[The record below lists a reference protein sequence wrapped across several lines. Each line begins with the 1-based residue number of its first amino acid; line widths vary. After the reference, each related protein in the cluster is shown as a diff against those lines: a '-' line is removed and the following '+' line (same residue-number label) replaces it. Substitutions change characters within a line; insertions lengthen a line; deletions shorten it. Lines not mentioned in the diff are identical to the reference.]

1 MALRHRRRA
10 FVNQAQG
17 LDRPANAFLYMGLF
31 DIFKRKKSPED
42 RLKNMPEA
50 MRKAYIAMFPKGVAD
65 HDRQLDELCK
75 HFGNKYERQVLD
87 SNLIFIL
94 TGYLITGD
102 SKTKDNT
109 ISKVLTRPNNKL
121 TKADADYI
129 YNFALQNHPK
139 LAQLLIAQEA
149 MDILSSD
156 GCTTDTIPGG
166 IGRFGYSHDNPIPT
180 NGVNGSYDYL
190 EHLRDSKGNKIA
202 YKRLGSTFS
211 NVSDNP
217 VDVYVITSPII
228 TFPIKLCIS
237 AYQKRNSTLSPSDF
251 VLVDDNDIVI
261 SNGGTQYGI
270 GQRCVPNRPPDPKL
284 VAINYFG
291 IIDSKELSKFPLEI
305 QEAENLNRRGFIK
318 SNNGETEE
326 AIKLLK
332 EAVAKGSANAINSLF
347 AVLHSAD
354 RFQEAHKFLIECA
367 ESGHWSAALFYNL
380 AVIAG
385 GYDSRYPAKFNY
397 EKVMYFLRR
406 CIEQLDDGMEE
417 YRSRIQDTAQKL
429 LDTLFD
435 EYELP

>member
-1 MALRHRRRA
+1 
-10 FVNQAQG
+10 
-17 LDRPANAFLYMGLF
+17 MGLF
-31 DIFKRKKSPED
+31 DFFKKKKQDNFLS
-42 RLKNMPEA
+42 NMPPA
-50 MRKAYIAMFPKGVAD
+50 MRQAFAVLFPNGVAD
-65 HDRQLDELCK
+65 HNRQLDELCN
-75 HFGNKYERQVLD
+75 HFGNKYKREDID

-102 SKTKDNT
+102 SKTKEGCIDKVMNRKVNT
-109 ISKVLTRPNNKL
+109 MSKV
-121 TKADADYI
+121 DVDYL
-129 YNFALQNHPK
+129 YTFALTNHPK
-139 LAQLLIAQEA
+139 LAPILALTSL
-149 MDILSSD
+149 MDEMSD
-156 GCTTDTIPGG
+156 EGCDSDTIPGG
-166 IGRFGYSHDNPIPT
+166 QGMFGYSPDNPIPT
-180 NGVNGSYDYL
+180 HGVTGSYEYL
-190 EHLRDSKGNKIA
+190 DHLRDSKGNKIA

-228 TFPIKLCIS
+228 TSPIKLCIS

-354 RFQEAHKFLIECA
+354 RFQEAHRFLIECA